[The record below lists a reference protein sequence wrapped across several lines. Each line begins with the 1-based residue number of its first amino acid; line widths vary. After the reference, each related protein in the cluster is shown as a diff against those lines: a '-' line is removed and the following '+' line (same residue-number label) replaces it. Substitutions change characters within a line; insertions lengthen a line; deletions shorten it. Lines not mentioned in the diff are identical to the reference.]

1 MCRLRSQQQ
10 QIKANQA
17 QILKGRGKRERV
29 NQIELLLCSE
39 SAKKTDQEWRRSG
52 GEMEMK
58 IESCSDVVVV
68 LVVELVLSIQLSAH
82 SNRWQFN
89 KINYTLN
96 SVFIILFWLAAAA
109 AAVKVK
115 VAAVIY
121 HSPASTSL
129 GQFKKVEFF
138 SASSLFSYFPPSI

>member
-1 MCRLRSQQQ
+1 M
-10 QIKANQA
+10 
-17 QILKGRGKRERV
+17 
-29 NQIELLLCSE
+29 ELLLCSE
-39 SAKKTDQEWRRSG
+39 SAEKTERERRRSG

-58 IESCSDVVVV
+58 IESCSEVVVV

-121 HSPASTSL
+121 HSPASTWL

-138 SASSLFSYFPPSI
+138 LLARCFPISPPQSS